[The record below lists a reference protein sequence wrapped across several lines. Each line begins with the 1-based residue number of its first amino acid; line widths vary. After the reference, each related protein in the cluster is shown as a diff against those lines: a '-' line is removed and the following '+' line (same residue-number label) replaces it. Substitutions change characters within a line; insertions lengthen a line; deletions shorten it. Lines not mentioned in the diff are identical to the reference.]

1 MVIQETEDTYD
12 IEVNDYVQMYKQEFG
27 LEMNPYVIDVIN
39 YYKDIKDM
47 FDCTLLSLMDKFNL
61 QVEPNQKRE
70 NIFDV
75 LAANM

>member
-1 MVIQETEDTYD
+1 
-12 IEVNDYVQMYKQEFG
+12 MYKQEFG
-27 LEMNPYVIDVIN
+27 LETNPYAIDVIN

-47 FDCTLLSLMDKFNL
+47 FDCTLLSLMNRFNL